1 MRYFFF
7 TFCLLFVFNV
17 IGQDSLIVQY
27 SIIDQKSGD
36 AVPNVTVATTINGGD
51 VLFRTS
57 HQKGEVYIKCSA
69 GSRIHSGFTH
79 PIYQSGTKDFTAKRR
94 NGDDTLKVEIFLTP
108 EKVQLVGEVIVKPT
122 GVPQVVFESK
132 RLSVA
137 DFEIQPNGEMILL
150 TYPKRLTKGSELL
163 LYDGLHVQ
171 NSFQVPNVAEELV
184 RDYRGNAHIICKDN
198 VYGIFQNGNKIGIA
212 QLEKDYFVKYILPIV
227 DTNKTKMYFSTFDP
241 NYPAMDYYSYDQ
253 LDSTY
258 MKIMNIEDEL
268 MMELY
273 RSEYKWM
280 DVRTKLWAYNQEL
293 QTGVDKEIWIGANY
307 FTKSI
312 YYEEIYA
319 PLFHRN
325 DSLFLFDYY
334 KDKLYTFDDLG
345 NPIDSVSIYH
355 HYQPKSTGWKKHLIQ
370 DKITGEIYARFEK
383 HGYSYLG
390 RIDTKT
396 GEIGE
401 LVKLEYQYIDK
412 LEVHGNHAFY
422 VYRPYESIQKKYLYK
437 ERLPYSFDKAK
448 VPQGN
453 LTSTNT
459 GK

>member
-1 MRYFFF
+1 MRYFLLVS
-7 TFCLLFVFNV
+7 CLISLFHS
-17 IGQDSLIVQY
+17 IGQDSVVVQFLFM
-27 SIIDQKSGD
+27 DQKTGD
-36 AVPNVTVATTINGGD
+36 AIPNVTVSTIINGGSTH
-51 VLFRTS
+51 FNTS
-57 HQKGEVYIKCSA
+57 RQKGEVFIYCTT
-69 GSRIHSGFTH
+69 GSRVQAGFTH
-79 PIYQSGTKDFTAKRR
+79 PIYQSSTKEFIVKSKNAT
-94 NGDDTLKVEIFLTP
+94 DTLNVEIFLSP
-108 EKVQLVGEVIVKPT
+108 EKIQFVGEVIVKPI
-122 GVPQVVFESK
+122 GVPTTVFKST

-137 DFEIQPNGEMILL
+137 DFEIQADGELILL

-163 LYDGLHVQ
+163 LYDGLTVK
-171 NSFQVPNVAEELV
+171 NSFQVPNIAEELV
-184 RDYRGNAHIICKDN
+184 RDYRGNAHIVCKDN
-198 VYGIFQNGNKIGIA
+198 VYGIYKNGSKIGIA
-212 QLEKDYFVKYILPIV
+212 QLEKDYFIKYILPIV

-241 NYPAMDYYSYDQ
+241 NYPAMDYYTYDQ
-253 LDSTY
+253 VDSTY

-307 FTKSI
+307 FTNSI

-345 NPIDSVSIYH
+345 NAIDSVSIYH
-355 HYQPKSTGWKKHLIQ
+355 HYQAKSTGWKKHLIQ
-370 DKITGEIYARFEK
+370 DKITGEIYGHFEK
-383 HGYSYLG
+383 HGYTYLG
-390 RIDTKT
+390 RVDIKT

-401 LVKLEYQYIDK
+401 LVKLEYRYIDK
-412 LEVHGNHAFY
+412 LEVHGNHAYY

-437 ERLPYSFDKAK
+437 EKLPYSFDKAN

-453 LTSTNT
+453 LTSTST